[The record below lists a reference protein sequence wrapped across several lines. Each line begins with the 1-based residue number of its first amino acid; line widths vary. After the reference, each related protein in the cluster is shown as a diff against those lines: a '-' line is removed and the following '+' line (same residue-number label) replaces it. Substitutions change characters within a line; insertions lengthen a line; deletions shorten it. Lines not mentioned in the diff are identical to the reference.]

1 MINKEQKLNNN
12 IKPHLHKA
20 NVGSSALSVVYKTCG
35 ECYGQV
41 DGFSIC
47 CDEEAINGRCTYCNK
62 FCKTYPCTECEGFS
76 PFEIRIGD
84 EVEIYVYKN
93 SPTYLKEQFKGGRF
107 QKGKFYRGKVKN
119 IINKETIEV
128 KLSSRLVNVKIDDVD
143 VC

>member
-41 DGFSIC
+41 DGFSKC
-47 CDEEAINGRCTYCNK
+47 CDAEAINGRCTYCNK